1 MSRLFLS
8 RSIEGGHG
16 RAGKTWGVVCAVLSV
31 LLLYLTDL
39 LSVDR
44 SDEAFHGLVD
54 GEEEEVVEAGGGGGE
69 ILMSL

>member
-1 MSRLFLS
+1 
-8 RSIEGGHG
+8 
-16 RAGKTWGVVCAVLSV
+16 VVCAVLSV

-54 GEEEEVVEAGGGGGE
+54 GEEEEVVEAGGGGGK
-69 ILMSL
+69 ILLSL